1 MHLKSSV
8 PAFPVVDLAA
18 ALDFYALKLGFEER
32 YRNGRFAVIVRD
44 EIELHLWVSNDKS
57 WKRRWRNQPIV
68 SGAESFL
75 AGTASCRFCCEGI
88 DALYANLR
96 EEGVIHT
103 NGALKTTPWGTD
115 EFAILDLD
123 GNLITFF
130 ENSAA

>member
-18 ALDFYALKLGFEER
+18 ALDFCALKLGFEER

-88 DALYANLR
+88 DARYANLR
-96 EEGVIHT
+96 EEGVIHP
-103 NGALKTTPWGTD
+103 NGALQTTPWGTD

>member
-75 AGTASCRFCCEGI
+75 AGTASCRLRCEGI
-88 DALYANLR
+88 DALYANLLAA
-96 EEGVIHT
+96 GVIHP
-103 NGALKTTPWGTD
+103 NGALQTTPWGTD